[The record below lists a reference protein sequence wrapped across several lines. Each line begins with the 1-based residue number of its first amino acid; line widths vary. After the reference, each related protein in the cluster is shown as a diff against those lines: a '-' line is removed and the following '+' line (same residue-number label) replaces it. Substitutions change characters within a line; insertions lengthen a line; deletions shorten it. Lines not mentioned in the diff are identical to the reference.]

1 MKQFILLFL
10 AVSCMSLTSCKS
22 KYPDLSDG
30 LYAEFVTNKGTFVAK
45 FYEEATPLT
54 VANFVELAEGRH
66 EMVDSAYK
74 GKPYYSGITFHR
86 VIKDFMIQGGDP
98 KGDGTGGP
106 GYRFPDEI
114 VDTLKHDRKGILS
127 MANSGPGTNGSQF
140 FVTLKETPWLDGKHT
155 VFGEVVLG
163 QEVVDAIGLVE
174 TSKPGDKPV
183 EAVTIQEVNI
193 IKKGVK
199 MPSFTAEM
207 EAIETKRKEKEERLA
222 EVARVTALGM
232 QTKEAQAEELESGL
246 RIYWEH
252 KGKGIK
258 PEEGSRVR
266 MNYAGYFTDGRLL
279 DTSILEVAEKY
290 EAVDAQRKV
299 ADQYG
304 PMATEYSPQAGLI
317 PGFREGLLMM
327 SVGDKATLFIPAHL
341 AWGEQGAPRGGIPPN
356 TDFIF
361 ELELVDI
368 VQPVE

>member
-1 MKQFILLFL
+1 MRSIFFIFL
-10 AVSCMSLTSCKS
+10 AVSCLSLTSCKS

-45 FYEEATPLT
+45 FYEDATPLT

-66 EMVDSAYK
+66 EMVDSAYQ
-74 GKPYYSGITFHR
+74 GKPYYNGISFHR

-106 GYRFPDEI
+106 GFRFPDEI
-114 VDTLKHDRKGILS
+114 VDSLKHDRKGILS

-155 VFGEVVLG
+155 VFGEVVIG
-163 QEVVDAIGLVE
+163 QGIVDSIGQVA

-183 EAVTIQEVNI
+183 DAVIIQELNI
-193 IKKGVK
+193 INKGATV
-199 MPSFTAEM
+199 PSFAVEM
-207 EAIETKRKEKEERLA
+207 ENIELERKEKEERLA
-222 EVARVTALGM
+222 EVARQTAVGM
-232 QTKEAQAEELESGL
+232 HSRDAQAEETESGL

-258 PEEGSRVR
+258 PEIGSRVR

-279 DTSILEVAEKY
+279 DTSILEIAEKY
-290 EAVDAQRKV
+290 EAVDAQRMV
-299 ADQYG
+299 AGQYG
-304 PMATEYSPQAGLI
+304 PTATEYSPQAGLI
-317 PGFREGLLMM
+317 PGFREGLLQM
-327 SVGDKATLFIPAHL
+327 SVGDKVTLFIPSHL

-368 VQPVE
+368 IQPEE